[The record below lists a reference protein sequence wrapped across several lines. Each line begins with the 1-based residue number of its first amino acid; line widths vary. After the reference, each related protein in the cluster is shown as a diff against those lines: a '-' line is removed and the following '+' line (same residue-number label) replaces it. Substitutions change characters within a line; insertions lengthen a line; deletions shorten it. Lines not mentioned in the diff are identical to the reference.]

1 MTRLKRT
8 IAAGA
13 CLAAMALMG
22 TCSSGGSSSKAS
34 DAPSTSTHT
43 VEEIDVSFE
52 LPSDWDD
59 LDQDMLIDA
68 SANGPLMDELTD
80 RMGLTTEQLQQ
91 MASSNLVLFAAA
103 PHAEDGLLSNLNVM
117 VFDEA
122 LPKAGALELQYRG
135 IGATDMTSEDVSTD
149 AGDGSRLTYT
159 LEIKDVT
166 MYAEVIALDVDG
178 KAVLIT
184 MSGHDAGEL
193 ADLADDVADSLAPA
207 A

>member
-1 MTRLKRT
+1 
-8 IAAGA
+8 
-13 CLAAMALMG
+13 MALVG
-22 TCSSGGSSSKAS
+22 TCSSDGSSSKAS

-43 VEEIDVSFE
+43 VKEIDVSFE

-80 RMGLTTEQLQQ
+80 RMGLTIEQLQQ